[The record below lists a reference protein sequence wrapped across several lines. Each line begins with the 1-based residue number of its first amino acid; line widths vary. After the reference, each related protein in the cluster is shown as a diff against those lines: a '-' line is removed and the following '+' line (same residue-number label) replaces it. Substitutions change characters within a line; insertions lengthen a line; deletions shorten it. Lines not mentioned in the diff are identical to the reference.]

1 MDKEIS
7 YTLPIGTILN
17 EKWVILE
24 FIAKGG
30 MGEVYHAHQLN
41 LKRDVAIK
49 IVSSEFI
56 ETLSGDEEE
65 IENALQRFRQEVHTM
80 VQIHHPNVIHI
91 YDYETAELEKEGEPF
106 TMEYMAMEY
115 IPGRT
120 LRGTMSEDGF
130 YPDEELVRQW
140 MIKYFLPVLD
150 GVEAIH
156 KAGIFHRDM
165 KPENVLMDENIP
177 KIADFG
183 LAHSCKFKSVTCSVD
198 LKGTPKYMAPEQ
210 FTDFKRTDQRTDIY
224 ALGKILFEAVDGAI
238 SQKTVPF
245 HEVHL
250 DKVETPFFHKL
261 DQAIRKATSEE
272 SGQRFETI
280 SEFRVALI
288 EAIEGARGQIKPEK
302 GAKLQERRKKKRG
315 AKWILFAGVGSF
327 LVILVISSLVWFRLN
342 GQKTSVPL
350 KMQHETQSELHT
362 TQSALHTAIHTIH
375 TDLKTEDGVTL
386 HLIPEGTLNLPANFD
401 GGPTETVKIKSFYM
415 DETQVTNYQYVVFL
429 NHYMLKNP
437 SKIQID
443 NGVVKN
449 GDNIWCYLGE
459 VMEGYEPITFMDG
472 TFIAIPVHASCPVL
486 RVTAYGAVA
495 YAELYQRRLPTKTE
509 WLYAAME
516 GKDSGHQLSQKDTTL
531 LPKSF
536 FDAVTLPLPVM
547 MLEPNAYGIRGMNA
561 HIGEWMIDALTY
573 MPNTSPGKQKFAI
586 MGGEEESIVK
596 ENVLPRPL
604 VRKSGEAFNGVSFRC
619 VKEKSNQN

>member
-1 MDKEIS
+1 MGESALDKEIT

-80 VQIHHPNVIHI
+80 VQIHHPNVIQI
-91 YDYETAELEKEGEPF
+91 YDYETAELEKEGEPL

-156 KAGIFHRDM
+156 KAGIFHRDI
-165 KPENVLMDENIP
+165 KPENVLMDENVP

-224 ALGKILFEAVDGAI
+224 ALGKILFEAIDGAI
-238 SQKTVPF
+238 SQKIVPF
-245 HEVHL
+245 QEVHL

-302 GAKLQERRKKKRG
+302 GAKFQERRKKKRG
-315 AKWILFAGVGSF
+315 AKWILFAGVGLF
-327 LVILVISSLVWFRLN
+327 LVTLVISSLVWFQLN
-342 GQKTSVPL
+342 GQKDSVPL
-350 KMQHETQSELHT
+350 KMEHEKMQHETVSELHT
-362 TQSALHTAIHTIH
+362 PIHAIHP
-375 TDLKTEDGVTL
+375 DLKAEDGVTL
-386 HLIPEGTLNLPANFD
+386 HFIPGGTLTLPAHFD
-401 GGPTETVKIKSFYM
+401 SGLTETVQIKSFYM

-429 NHYMLKNP
+429 NHCMRKNP

-443 NGVVKN
+443 DRSVKN

-459 VMEGYEPITFMDG
+459 IVEGYEPITFTDG
-472 TFIAIPVHASCPVL
+472 TFMANPARASCPVL

-495 YAELYQRRLPTKTE
+495 YAEFYHRRLPTKTE

-516 GKDSGHQLSQKDTTL
+516 GRDLGHPLSQKDTTL

-586 MGGEEESIVK
+586 MGGFKSLIK
-596 ENVLPRPL
+596 EDALPGPL
-604 VRKSGEAFNGVSFRC
+604 VRGPQEAFEEVSFRC
-619 VKEKSNQN
+619 VKEKSD